1 MPEQNVSILP
11 LQGKRILVTRTREQA
26 QAFSQRLQALGAK
39 PIEFPTIRIVPP
51 SDWSDLD
58 TALGKL
64 FLADARQ
71 QLYYSWLVFT
81 SANGVHIFCQRLQ
94 SLGLQIQH
102 LKDVRVAAIGPA
114 TAATLKGYGIVANL
128 VPAEYIA
135 ESVAATLLEDARQHG
150 ESLQGKRILLPRA
163 AEARKILVTK
173 LQQAGAIV
181 DEIAAYYTF
190 PVAGD
195 DEQGR
200 AILDLLTRQ
209 EIDIITF
216 TSSSTVRNFMQWL
229 TSSEGQGNHSPTHLM
244 TAYSQL
250 KIASIGPITS
260 QTARELGL
268 TVHIEALEFTIEGL
282 VEAIVRASPPAHT
295 RQGRI

>member
-1 MPEQNVSILP
+1 MPEQSVSTLP
-11 LQGKRILVTRTREQA
+11 LQGKRILVTRTSEQA
-26 QAFSQRLQALGAK
+26 QAFSQRLRALGAK

-71 QLYYSWLVFT
+71 QPYYSWLVFT

-94 SLGLQIQH
+94 SLGLQIQP

-114 TAATLKGYGIVANL
+114 TAATLKGYGIVADL

-135 ESVAATLLEDARQHG
+135 ESVVEILLEDARQHR

-163 AEARKILVTK
+163 AEARKILVTQ

-181 DEIAAYYTF
+181 DEITAYYTF

-200 AILDLLTRQ
+200 AILDLLAGQ

-229 TSSEGQGNHSPTHLM
+229 TGGEGQGKHSSTRLI
-244 TAYSQL
+244 TANSQL

-282 VEAIVRASPPAHT
+282 VEAIVRASPTA
-295 RQGRI
+295 RAC

>member
-26 QAFSQRLQALGAK
+26 HAFSQRLQSLGAK
-39 PIEFPTIRIVPP
+39 PIEFPTIRIEPP

-102 LKDVRVAAIGPA
+102 LNDARIAAIGPA
-114 TAATLKGYGIVANL
+114 TAAALKSYGIVADL

-135 ESVAATLLEDARQHG
+135 ESVAASLLEDARQRG

-163 AEARKILVTK
+163 AEARKILVTQ

-181 DEIAAYYTF
+181 DEVAAYYTF

-200 AILDLLTRQ
+200 AILDLLIRQ

-229 TSSEGQGNHSPTHLM
+229 TSSERQGNHSSTRLM
-244 TAYSQL
+244 TANSQL

-268 TVHIEALEFTIEGL
+268 TVHIEAQEFTIEGL

-295 RQGRI
+295 RQARI